1 MLDINSATICIQT
14 WSLPL
19 KNLLFIVLEHL
30 SEQQIKSLI
39 KELRSES
46 KHEEADVLA
55 EYYAKTYSDKIP
67 ALLRPRFA

>member
-1 MLDINSATICIQT
+1 M
-14 WSLPL
+14 
-19 KNLLFIVLEHL
+19 KNLLFTVLEHL